1 MERRTAK
8 IRSGEK
14 MEVTSSKRGE
24 DEEAACQE
32 LVHLFNNLKCFDSIY
47 LNNVLIDMEF
57 KASQSITESDVSMLE
72 SLMDFMEARNHHDN
86 SDSDSADSG
95 SDNSIQS
102 SGVDDP
108 DSFGD

>member
-1 MERRTAK
+1 
-8 IRSGEK
+8 
-14 MEVTSSKRGE
+14 MEVTSYKRGE

-72 SLMDFMEARNHHDN
+72 SLMDFMEANNRNHPEH
-86 SDSDSADSG
+86 SDPDSADSG
-95 SDNSIQS
+95 SDNSVLS

-108 DSFGD
+108 DSLGD